1 MFILDLLGK
10 QLLLFK
16 KNLMTNIT
24 LSLNLVNAIM
34 GYLGKQPYEQVFQLI
49 NAINDEAKD
58 QIPKEEEKS
67 VE

>member
-1 MFILDLLGK
+1 
-10 QLLLFK
+10 
-16 KNLMTNIT
+16 MTNIT

-58 QIPKEEEKS
+58 QITKEEEKS

>member
-1 MFILDLLGK
+1 MA
-10 QLLLFK
+10 
-16 KNLMTNIT
+16 NIT

-49 NAINDEAKD
+49 NAINEEAKD

>member
-1 MFILDLLGK
+1 M
-10 QLLLFK
+10 
-16 KNLMTNIT
+16 NNIT